1 MSHKNTV
8 PPIIA
13 AVILIAITLI
23 AAIAIAGF
31 VFGLFGSFSQPAGV
45 PRVAQPV
52 LVTQSVCDGSLNCT
66 FTIHNNMTNTM
77 FVVMQATMIVE
88 QVKFTSA
95 CQPILIPAN
104 QTESIQCTFRGP
116 FNSTCLDCLAGFRA
130 TGEVTLESQN
140 LASGTVQ
147 YIVEAGFNTTM
158 IG

>member
-1 MSHKNTV
+1 MPHNGNPS
-8 PPIIA
+8 IITT
-13 AVILIAITLI
+13 VILIAITLI
-23 AAIAIAGF
+23 AAMAIAGF
-31 VFGLFGSFSQPAGV
+31 VFGLFGPLSQPAV
-45 PRVAQPV
+45 PRIAQPV
-52 LVTQSVCDGSLNCT
+52 LVTQSACDGSLNCT
-66 FTIHNNMTNTM
+66 FTVHNNMTNTM